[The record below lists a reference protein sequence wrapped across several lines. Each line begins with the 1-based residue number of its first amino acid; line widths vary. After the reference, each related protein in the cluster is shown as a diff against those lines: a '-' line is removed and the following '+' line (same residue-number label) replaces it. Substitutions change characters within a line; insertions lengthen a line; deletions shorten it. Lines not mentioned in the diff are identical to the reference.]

1 MKKKKWLL
9 LALLLMCIGSI
20 AGCGK
25 TEKDGKTEKA
35 ETTETTEETL
45 QDGEYTV
52 NVALEGGSGKASVES
67 PTKVTVKDGK
77 ITATIIWSSPYYDYM
92 IVDGEKYLPV
102 NTEGNS
108 VFQIPVTAFDEPLT
122 VIGDTVAMSTP
133 HEIEYTIT
141 FHSDT
146 VK

>member
-25 TEKDGKTEKA
+25 TEKRRKNRKDGNNKGRRYA
-35 ETTETTEETL
+35 AGP
-45 QDGEYTV
+45 GEYTV
-52 NVALEGGSGKASVES
+52 DVALEGGSGKASVQS

-92 IVDGEKYLPV
+92 IVDGEKV
-102 NTEGNS
+102 SER
-108 VFQIPVTAFDEPLT
+108 
-122 VIGDTVAMSTP
+122 
-133 HEIEYTIT
+133 
-141 FHSDT
+141 
-146 VK
+146 K

>member
-1 MKKKKWLL
+1 M
-9 LALLLMCIGSI
+9 ALIGTKGTWYDHKVRVSNPQ
-20 AGCGK
+20 K
-25 TEKDGKTEKA
+25 
-35 ETTETTEETL
+35 EETGTL
-45 QDGEYTV
+45 EDGTYTMDITF
-52 NVALEGGSGKASVES
+52 EGGSGRAFIES
-67 PTKVTVKDGK
+67 PVTINVQGGKVTAD
-77 ITATIIWSSPYYDYM
+77 IQWSSPNYDYM

-108 VFQIPVTAFDEPLT
+108 VFQIPVTAFDEPMT